1 MENTWMCQLRTLA
14 LFQRQ
19 KSFSFCF
26 FTFCLL
32 AYPELLVA
40 PAFLALLRSRKQSSA
55 EAAAVW
61 MLEFLL
67 ETICL
72 RFFVFCFSPGGS
84 KIFFMSPKLWRRV
97 SAEHGAVL
105 LQLSA
110 AEVPL
115 KLDISSPCA
124 AMERLQVLQMRIF
137 GSWRAAWFKSFHWF
151 ADDLVNA
158 LLSAVFIHC
167 TGVKKGWKQC
177 WGHLDP
183 CELAGN
189 GGTAR
194 IWPLRGPGMLSY
206 PQFVMAAGMLVS
218 F

>member
-55 EAAAVW
+55 EAAPVW

-84 KIFFMSPKLWRRV
+84 KIFSWVQDYGGESVLSMGQFCSNSVLQRCPSNWTSAAHVQPWSDFKSCRWEYLDPEEQHGLKVSTGLQMTLLTPSCLQCLYIALGWRRV
-97 SAEHGAVL
+97 GSNAG
-105 LQLSA
+105 
-110 AEVPL
+110 
-115 KLDISSPCA
+115 DIS
-124 AMERLQVLQMRIF
+124 I
-137 GSWRAAWFKSFHWF
+137 
-151 ADDLVNA
+151 
-158 LLSAVFIHC
+158 
-167 TGVKKGWKQC
+167 
-177 WGHLDP
+177 
-183 CELAGN
+183 
-189 GGTAR
+189 
-194 IWPLRGPGMLSY
+194 
-206 PQFVMAAGMLVS
+206 LVS
-218 F
+218 WLGMEAQPGSGHWEAQECYRIHSL